1 MKRDTK
7 VSKTR
12 TEAASLEETALYM
25 MFLSEALFEVLSKK
39 GLITHDEM
47 AEQMTK
53 LRSSGRLKSMASD

>member
-7 VSKTR
+7 ARKTR
-12 TEAASLEETALYM
+12 SEVASLEETALYM
-25 MFLSEALFEVLSKK
+25 MFLSEALFEVLAKK

-53 LRSSGRLKSMASD
+53 LRNGARLKSAASD